1 LRGCVTVAVE
11 YERLDGVDE
20 RVGVLEL
27 GSRDRPRRGHHGLP
41 RPTGSHSNAAAL
53 PLERVGAC
61 DEEGEAMEGDART

>member
-1 LRGCVTVAVE
+1 VLRGCVTVAVE

-27 GSRDRPRRGHHGLP
+27 GRRDRPRRGHHGLP

-53 PLERVGAC
+53 PLEVPS
-61 DEEGEAMEGDART
+61 EGRGGGRRLR